1 VRDRVHCERVERG
14 TVVMLGEV
22 LSAISVVCLAI
33 AVVAINQ
40 HVWYLRKQINLLA
53 KANIEF
59 AEGMEKEWG
68 GQK

>member
-1 VRDRVHCERVERG
+1 
-14 TVVMLGEV
+14 MLGEV